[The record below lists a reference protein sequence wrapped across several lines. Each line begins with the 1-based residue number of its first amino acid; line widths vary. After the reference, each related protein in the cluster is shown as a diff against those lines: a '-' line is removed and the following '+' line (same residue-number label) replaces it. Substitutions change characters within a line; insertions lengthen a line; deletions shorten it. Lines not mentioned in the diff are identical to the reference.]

1 VTDTSAADGVPQP
14 GRNGAGATLTA
25 TMETMFAAGRRSLPP
40 VPQPAIERP
49 TTGQPQD
56 GEQVDNSSDD
66 TTPVRLSAPTAP
78 AAPAAAEAD
87 GPPDVGQEFVARLR
101 GAAADFAAAAGAQTA
116 VVREAVPP
124 ARHRR
129 SRCRLVLRYADGS
142 ETDLT
147 FLGPAGRPR
156 AADQGGFDESI
167 QGWLRSGQRREPVWL
182 VPDEDAADGTA
193 VDVSAWAAA
202 G

>member
-1 VTDTSAADGVPQP
+1 MTDTSAADGAPRPDP
-14 GRNGAGATLTA
+14 GGPAGTLTA
-25 TMETMFAAGRRSLPP
+25 TMETMIAAGRRSLPP
-40 VPQPAIERP
+40 VPRPVSERATSGEPPLAEPA
-49 TTGQPQD
+49 
-56 GEQVDNSSDD
+56 DNGSDD
-66 TTPVRLSAPTAP
+66 TTPVRL
-78 AAPAAAEAD
+78 AAPADAEVTD
-87 GPPDVGQEFVARLR
+87 EGQAFVARLR
-101 GAAADFAAAAGAQTA
+101 SAAADFATAAGAETA

-129 SRCRLVLRYADGS
+129 SRCRLVLRYADGR

-156 AADQGGFDESI
+156 AADEDSFDQSV
-167 QGWLRSGQRREPVWL
+167 QRWLRGGQRREPAWL

-193 VDVSAWAAA
+193 VDVSAWLAA

>member
-1 VTDTSAADGVPQP
+1 VTDTSAADGAPWLSRDR
-14 GRNGAGATLTA
+14 GGGTLTA

-66 TTPVRLSAPTAP
+66 TTPVRLSAP
-78 AAPAAAEAD
+78 AAEAEAED
-87 GPPDVGQEFVARLR
+87 GAPDVGQEFVARLR

-129 SRCRLVLRYADGS
+129 SRCRLVLRYADGN

-156 AADQGGFDESI
+156 AAEQDGFDESI
-167 QGWLRSGQRREPVWL
+167 QRWLRAGQRREPAWL

-193 VDVSAWAAA
+193 VDVGAWLAAP
-202 G
+202 